1 MVNAV
6 VPLGGKEKPPTF
18 GWLQFEK
25 KALGELTKLSMA
37 SPAAMGTLMYLVNHM
52 SRSNALVVSQ
62 QAIADGIGGKRET
75 VNRALRYL
83 VQHNFVQ
90 IIKAGGVS
98 VYVVNSKV
106 AWQGERGARYAA
118 FGADVVAIEA
128 EQTIDLDDQTPL
140 KSVPKL
146 HQGERLLV
154 GNESI
159 EPPDQ
164 GELELP

>member
-6 VPLGGKEKPPTF
+6 VPSRKPSGF

-25 KALGELTKLSMA
+25 KRPSGTQKLA
-37 SPAAMGTLMYLVNHM
+37 IRSPAAMGTLLYLVNNM

-62 QAIADGIGGKRET
+62 TAIAAGIGAKRES
-75 VNRALRYL
+75 VNRALKYL
-83 VQHNFVQ
+83 REHNFIQSV
-90 IIKAGGVS
+90 KAGGAT

-106 AWQGERGARYAA
+106 AWQGNRGERYAA
-118 FGADVVAIEA
+118 FGADVLAIEA
-128 EQTIDLDDQTPL
+128 EQEQDLIDDPRPL

-146 HQGERLLV
+146 IEGERLLV
-154 GNESI
+154 GNEPI
-159 EPPDQ
+159 DPPDQ